1 MAWAPSAVWDEEEG
15 QYYLFWATRL
25 FSEDDPDHTGEPGL
39 ERIRYSTT
47 ADFVTFSDP
56 QDYYAT
62 EDTAFIDQEFQ
73 YLGTP
78 GSYLRYVKNA
88 KTGQILQEQSSD
100 GVFGDWT
107 AAPGYLDVAEAT
119 QYEGAASFADIRE
132 PGRYYVLLD
141 NYDEYVP
148 FTTVDILAGAW
159 EKADAPDFPS
169 LLKHGCVTPVTQ
181 EEYDAIA
188 EKYL

>member
-25 FSEDDPDHTGEPGL
+25 FDPEDTEHTGEATL

-47 ADFVTFSDP
+47 KDFVTFSDP
-56 QDYYAT
+56 QDYAAPD
-62 EDTAFIDQEFQ
+62 DTALIDQEFQ

-78 GSYLRYVKNA
+78 GSYVRYIKNA
-88 KTGQILQEQSSD
+88 QTGQILQEQSTD
-100 GVFGDWT
+100 GIFGTWT
-107 AAPGYLDVAEAT
+107 DAPGYLDIAEAT
-119 QYEGAASFADIRE
+119 QYEGAASFADIQN
-132 PGRYYVLLD
+132 PGRYHILLD
-141 NYDEYVP
+141 NYEEYVP
-148 FTTVDILAGAW
+148 FTTDDILAGDW
-159 EKADAPDFPS
+159 KLADAPGFPNE
-169 LLKHGCVTPVTQ
+169 LKHGCVTPVTR